1 MFSIVTIVISFK
13 LKKYCD
19 NGGTATCNLYFNV
32 PETSL
37 WSSTIKQSNSPFYP
51 QFLLKFL
58 KSYKNK
64 QIFLWV
70 APCGTD
76 SREIPLVSQSN
87 HPKKLLKNSWFV
99 IFGEFLRNCLLKS
112 SIRCGAALWISTS
125 VYVTP
130 FSM

>member
-1 MFSIVTIVISFK
+1 MSSIVTIVISFK
-13 LKKYCD
+13 LKKYYD
-19 NGGTATCNLYFNV
+19 NAGTVNCNLCFNV

-37 WSSTIKQSNSPFYP
+37 WSSTIKQSNSPFYL
-51 QFLLKFL
+51 QFLLKLL

-87 HPKKLLKNSWFV
+87 HPKELLNNSWFL
-99 IFGEFLRNCLLKS
+99 IFREFLRNCLLNS
-112 SIRCGAALWISTS
+112 SIRCGAVLWISTS